1 MGKSNGRWKFEAR
14 EVRAVAALL
23 PLVGVLVWV
32 TTVAVKSRFDDSAR
46 LLGDVLAEAAP
57 VQEAS
62 GDVVCDSLFRFD
74 PNEVTYEEMRR
85 LGLSKRTAAGI
96 VKYREA
102 GKVFAVPEEFAAC
115 YGVTDSAFAVLR
127 PYIVI
132 DSRYRV
138 GKRVS
143 AGRGAAESRAAVDTS
158 RFDPNMLDK
167 AGFVA
172 LGFTARQAETIVNYR
187 RALGGFRTPEDFA
200 RSYAVSDEMFEALR
214 GRIVISGGGEEDRGA
229 AEPSRGRLVFPV
241 DINSADSALLDAV
254 PGIGPRT
261 AAGIIAY
268 RSRLGGFHDP
278 EQVLELGYVTESNME
293 AMRPQIWADSCLIR
307 KIDINFAT
315 PNVLAG
321 HPYVSPKTLR
331 KLLHNRQLKGGWTA
345 VEDMIEDGTLTAAE
359 AARLAPYL
367 YFGTAKAM
375 PKHSGRLNDTPVK

>member
-1 MGKSNGRWKFEAR
+1 MGRSNGRWKFASR

-32 TTVAVKSRFDDSAR
+32 TTVAVRSRFDDSAR
-46 LLGDVLAEAAP
+46 LLGDGLADAVP

-132 DSRYRV
+132 GSRYRV
-138 GKRVS
+138 GKRASV
-143 AGRGAAESRAAVDTS
+143 GRVAAESRAAADTS

-167 AGFVA
+167 AGFIA

-200 RSYAVSDEMFEALR
+200 RSYAVSDEMFDTLR
-214 GRIVISGGGEEDRGA
+214 DRIVISGGGEEECGE
-229 AEPSRGRLVFPV
+229 AESSRGRVVFPV

-278 EQVLELGYVTESNME
+278 EQVMELGYVTESNME
-293 AMRPQIWADSCLIR
+293 AMRTQIWADSCLIR
-307 KIDINFAT
+307 KIDINFAA
-315 PNVLAG
+315 PGVLAA
-321 HPYVSPKTLR
+321 HPYIAPKTLR

-345 VEDMIEDGTLTAAE
+345 VEEMIEDGTLTAAE
-359 AARLAPYL
+359 AVRLAPYL
-367 YFGTAKAM
+367 YFGTAEGDAEI
-375 PKHSGRLNDTPVK
+375 SRQAE